1 MPISLLHVLL
11 YLEMKKRKGCNI
23 VPFNMLHWG
32 ELESVYEPDF
42 QVWFLIYLTYKE
54 AKGSL
59 LYLQVLVDMDQD

>member
-1 MPISLLHVLL
+1 
-11 YLEMKKRKGCNI
+11 
-23 VPFNMLHWG
+23 MLRWG